1 LQYKVPKAQMWTI
14 AKTITH
20 CLNLVV
26 MTCAMNQSRGHWFLS
41 YSLIIVINL
50 LVAMDSETNPL
61 DGNEN
66 F

>member
-1 LQYKVPKAQMWTI
+1 MWTI

-26 MTCAMNQSRGHWFLS
+26 MTCAMNQSRSHWFLL

-50 LVAMDSETNPL
+50 LVAMDFETNPL